1 MRRDTRPVRAY
12 RAGVRTEPSD
22 RWVRGYV
29 GDEAVVDSRNAL
41 LFWEDRFPV
50 PGYAFPRA
58 DVRTDLLVPA
68 AAERAERQFFGPK
81 GPVRDVY
88 DVVVGGRTL
97 AGAAWVR
104 DDPAISDRIVLTWK
118 PGVLDRWLE
127 EDEEVFAH
135 PRDPYKRVD
144 ALPSSRH
151 VQVSIGGTVVAD
163 SRSPVL
169 LFETHLPTRYYLP
182 REDVRLDLLE
192 PSGNRSDCPYKG
204 HAEEYWSLPG
214 VRDADNVAWSYAD
227 PLPAVGHVAGRIAFY
242 NELVDLTVDGVL
254 QERPESIF
262 SKRGNR
268 PVE

>member
-1 MRRDTRPVRAY
+1 M
-12 RAGVRTEPSD
+12 RTEPSD

-29 GDEAVVDSRNAL
+29 GDEVVVDSKDAL

-50 PGYAFPRA
+50 PGYAFPRD
-58 DVRTDLLVPA
+58 DVRTDLLRPSDARSHVP
-68 AAERAERQFFGPK
+68 FFGPK
-81 GPVRDVY
+81 GPVSESY
-88 DVVVGGRTL
+88 DVVVGDRVL
-97 AGAAWVR
+97 EGAAWVR
-104 DDPAISDRIVLTWK
+104 DDPAISDRIVLTWQ

-144 ALPSSRH
+144 AMPSSRH
-151 VQVSIGGTVVAD
+151 VQVAIGGTVVAD

-227 PLPAVGHVAGRIAFY
+227 PVRAVAPITGRIAFY
-242 NELVDLTVDGVL
+242 NELVDLTVDGVP
-254 QERPESIF
+254 QARPESIF